1 MLNDR
6 IKSVSRLQSAL
17 LKAEEHISKLP
28 PETLYTEF
36 EYT

>member
-17 LKAEEHISKLP
+17 LKAEEYISKLP
-28 PETLYTEF
+28 SETLYTEF